1 MVPTAEQPQPTE
13 LTLTDDARAILVR
26 VLHVVFPHDKVPEGP
41 YERTADAVIAAANAS
56 TWSRLSLVQG
66 LDSLAGL
73 TGGGFL
79 ELDEADAAKILRH
92 VEGTEFF
99 GLIRRT
105 AVVSLYD
112 DPEVWSVLGYE
123 GSSFDK
129 GGYIDRGFDD
139 LDWLPDPR
147 VEEYDGPEQ
156 LVEVAAI
163 VPGADGSAT
172 GQTQASPSMAQ
183 ASHPGVAPQQARDN
197 ETVQAR

>member
-13 LTLTDDARAILVR
+13 LTLTDDARATLVR
-26 VLHVVFPHDKVPEGP
+26 VLHVVFPHDNVPEGP
-41 YERTADAVIAAANAS
+41 YERSADAVIAAANAS

-73 TGGGFL
+73 TGDGFL

-112 DPEVWSVLGYE
+112 DPEVWSALGYE

-156 LVEVAAI
+156 LVEVVAI

>member
-1 MVPTAEQPQPTE
+1 MVPTAEQPQADAP
-13 LTLTDDARAILVR
+13 TLTDDARATLVR
-26 VLHVVFPHDKVPEGP
+26 VLHVAFPHETVPAGP
-41 YERTADAVIAAANAS
+41 YERTADAVIEAANGS

-73 TGGGFL
+73 TGDGFL
-79 ELDEADAAKILRH
+79 ELDDADATKVLRH

-112 DPEVWSVLGYE
+112 DPEVWSALGYE

-147 VEEYDGPEQ
+147 IEEYDGPEQ
-156 LVEVAAI
+156 LDEVAS
-163 VPGADGSAT
+163 VLPVADGSET
-172 GQTQASPSMAQ
+172 GQPQASPSTAQ

-197 ETVQAR
+197 QTAQAR

>member
-1 MVPTAEQPQPTE
+1 MVPTTDQPQPDAP
-13 LTLTDDARAILVR
+13 TLTDDARATLVR
-26 VLHVVFPHDKVPEGP
+26 VLHVAFPHETVPDGP
-41 YERTADAVIAAANAS
+41 YERTADAVIAAADAS

-73 TGGGFL
+73 TGDGFL
-79 ELDEADAAKILRH
+79 ELDDADATKVLRH

-123 GSSFDK
+123 GSSVDK

-147 VEEYDGPEQ
+147 IEEYAGPDQ
-156 LVEVAAI
+156 LVEVSAVLPVAE
-163 VPGADGSAT
+163 GSQT
-172 GQTQASPSMAQ
+172 GQPQASPSASQ

-197 ETVQAR
+197 ETAQAR

>member
-1 MVPTAEQPQPTE
+1 MVPTAEQPQPTG
-13 LTLTDDARAILVR
+13 LSLTDDARTTLVR
-26 VLHVVFPHDKVPEGP
+26 VVHVVFPHETVPDGP
-41 YERTADAVIAAANAS
+41 YERAADAIIAAANAS

-73 TGGGFL
+73 TGDGFL

-112 DPEVWSVLGYE
+112 DPEVWTALGYE
-123 GSSFDK
+123 GSSVDK
-129 GGYIDRGFDD
+129 GGYIDRGFND
-139 LDWLPDPR
+139 LDWLPEPR
-147 VEEYDGPEQ
+147 IEEYDGPEQ
-156 LVEVAAI
+156 LVEVAAT
-163 VPGADGSAT
+163 VPVANGSAA
-172 GQTQASPSMAQ
+172 GRPQASPSTAQ

-197 ETVQAR
+197 ETAEAR